1 MKKTV
6 IAIAFLSV
14 ALMSCKERKKE
25 KAYLD
30 MPSADTEVAITTSL
44 QTNEG
49 YTLMKTNCYVCHNP
63 NTASHDDIIAPP
75 FAAVK
80 RRYSKQ
86 YSTKKE
92 FTNALVDWVQ
102 NPDEEKALMRSAV
115 NKFKVMPKMDL
126 DSEVLQKIGD
136 YLYDNEPEQPEW
148 FEAHMNEKHGAG
160 KRKH

>member
-1 MKKTV
+1 MKKIIIT
-6 IAIAFLSV
+6 IAFLSIV
-14 ALMSCKERKKE
+14 FMSCNQAKKE
-25 KAYLD
+25 KTYIDLS
-30 MPSADTEVAITTSL
+30 SADTEEFATTDL
-44 QTNEG
+44 QVSEG
-49 YTLMKTNCYVCHNP
+49 YTLMKTNCYACHNP

-75 FAAVK
+75 FVAVK

-92 FTNALVDWVQ
+92 FANALVDWVQ
-102 NPDEEKALMRSAV
+102 NPDEEKALMRGAV

-136 YLYDNEPEQPEW
+136 YMYDNEPEQPEW
-148 FEAHMNEKHGAG
+148 FEAHFNEKHGTG